1 VVHGFGRPMIW
12 IPLERG
18 QAYWSSIRQHLESPE
33 APHRPEPDAEG
44 LTYIA
49 RIWRS
54 GDDSLLG
61 FEACC

>member
-1 VVHGFGRPMIW
+1 MIW